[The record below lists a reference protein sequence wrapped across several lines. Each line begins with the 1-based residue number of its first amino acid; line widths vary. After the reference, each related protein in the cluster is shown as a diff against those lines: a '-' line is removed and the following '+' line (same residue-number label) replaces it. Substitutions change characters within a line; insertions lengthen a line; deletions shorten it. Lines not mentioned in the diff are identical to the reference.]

1 MSVRENIASNLL
13 STISG
18 ISSPTTIKKATRQP
32 FQLDELS
39 DKQYPAII
47 VQTSEET
54 REDQELGDGA
64 RTRIGTIDFAILG
77 FVKGAES
84 NIDTLRNQLI
94 TAIETSLESDI
105 TRSSNALDTEV
116 ISVETDEGTLFPI
129 GGIRMV
135 VRCTYEFQ
143 AGTP

>member
-1 MSVRENIASNLL
+1 ME
-13 STISG
+13 
-18 ISSPTTIKKATRQP
+18 
-32 FQLDELS
+32 
-39 DKQYPAII
+39 
-47 VQTSEET
+47 
-54 REDQELGDGA
+54 A
-64 RTRIGTIDFAILG
+64 RKTRIGTIDFAILG

-105 TRSSNALDTEV
+105 TRSGNALDTEV
-116 ISVETDEGTLFPI
+116 TNVETDEGTLFPI

>member
-18 ISSPTTIKKATRQP
+18 ISSPAIKKATRQP
-32 FQLDELS
+32 FILDELS
-39 DKQYPAII
+39 DKQYPAVI

-54 REDQELGDGA
+54 REDSEIGDGA
-64 RTRIGTIDFAILG
+64 RTRIGTIDFVILG
-77 FVKGAES
+77 FVKGAEV
-84 NIDTLRNQLI
+84 NIDTKRNELI
-94 TAIETSLESDI
+94 TAIETALESDI

-116 ISVETDEGTLFPI
+116 TSVETDEGTLFPI

-135 VRCTYEFQ
+135 VRCMYEYQ

>member
-18 ISSPTTIKKATRQP
+18 ISSPITIKKATRQP
-32 FQLDELS
+32 FPIDELS
-39 DKQYPAII
+39 EQQYPAVI

-54 REDQELGDGA
+54 RDDSELGSGA
-64 RTRIGTIDFAILG
+64 RTRHGTIDFIISG

-94 TAIETSLESDI
+94 TAIETAVESDI
-105 TRSSNALDTEV
+105 TRNNNALDTMV
-116 ISVETDEGTLFPI
+116 VACETDEGSLFPVGAI
-129 GGIRMV
+129 QMTIRCM
-135 VRCTYEFQ
+135 YEYQ
-143 AGTP
+143 SGTP

>member
-18 ISSPTTIKKATRQP
+18 ISSPITIKKATRQP

-39 DKQYPAII
+39 DKQYPAVI

-54 REDQELGDGA
+54 REDSELGSGA
-64 RTRIGTIDFAILG
+64 KTRIGTIDFAILG

-94 TAIETSLESDI
+94 TAIETALESDI

>member
-18 ISSPTTIKKATRQP
+18 ISSPAIKKATRQP
-32 FQLDELS
+32 FILDELS
-39 DKQYPAII
+39 DKQYPAVI

-54 REDQELGDGA
+54 REDSELGDGA
-64 RTRIGTIDFAILG
+64 RTRIGTIDFVILG

-94 TAIETSLESDI
+94 TAIETALESDI

-116 ISVETDEGTLFPI
+116 TSVETDEGTLFPI

>member
-13 STISG
+13 SVISA
-18 ISSPTTIKKATRQP
+18 ISSPDIIKATRQP

-39 DKQYPAII
+39 DKQYPAVI

-64 RTRIGTIDFAILG
+64 RTRIGTIDFLVLG

-84 NIDTLRNQLI
+84 NIDTSRN
-94 TAIETSLESDI
+94 
-105 TRSSNALDTEV
+105 
-116 ISVETDEGTLFPI
+116 
-129 GGIRMV
+129 
-135 VRCTYEFQ
+135 
-143 AGTP
+143 

>member
-18 ISSPTTIKKATRQP
+18 ISSPITIKKATRQP
-32 FQLDELS
+32 FPIDELS
-39 DKQYPAII
+39 EQQYPAVI

-54 REDQELGDGA
+54 RDDSELGSGA
-64 RTRIGTIDFAILG
+64 RTRHGTIDFIISG

-94 TAIETSLESDI
+94 TAIETAVESDI
-105 TRSSNALDTEV
+105 TRSSNALDTMV
-116 ISVETDEGTLFPI
+116 VSCETDEGSLFPV
-129 GGIRMV
+129 GGIRMTI
-135 VRCTYEFQ
+135 RCMYEYQ
-143 AGTP
+143 SGTP